1 MTSSA
6 EPQVQRLL
14 SSGDACGSLTSSYL
28 RSILE
33 STFAFGGAFGLFAG
47 ILVDHVGRKPV
58 VIAGLLSMVALSGLM
73 AFAQTLAVCAC
84 MRFVLGALS
93 SSTGIASLCMLGD
106 LCRNSAERIRLIAPL
121 PFLLAYG
128 SIFNGFQETLVQIL
142 EGMGWTGELNA
153 SLTAQVVGGLFAF
166 FVAMSSYAKMEET
179 SPAKNVYKS
188 TEPVYQDDEK
198 AHFLGQAE
206 DDEIFPTI
214 SVVDYDQEDPT
225 IAPGPISLL
234 QLLRAPSLIILLVS

>member
-1 MTSSA
+1 MLGTHRRTRSLIPVKTMDQYEKKIELVEIEVEVEPEYQAQAPAVKDKDGQIRLAYLTIAAVALMTSSA

-73 AFAQTLAVCAC
+73 AFAQTLAMCAC

-179 SPAKNVYKS
+179 SPA
-188 TEPVYQDDEK
+188 
-198 AHFLGQAE
+198 
-206 DDEIFPTI
+206 
-214 SVVDYDQEDPT
+214 
-225 IAPGPISLL
+225 
-234 QLLRAPSLIILLVS
+234 